1 MPKTYNNWKMMDKID
16 VAVRTGDE
24 NYRGFTGYVVD
35 HGDKDALEAAKN
47 WARTQTWDPELRKHT
62 KTHEP
67 DIHTFDNEGFTVT
80 ILNSAGGSS
89 QGGRLSFWQ
98 CKVEKDGVEFII
110 GVNDSVLADLIRS
123 SEIKRG
129 VVKEKVMFARKSGQ
143 PGFIHE
149 GMQSYKEA
157 MADTERKKTMKKA
170 KKTTKWER
178 GGVYQSLTLT
188 SVCLG
193 EIFDTMKE
201 YEVEDRPSYGWSSYK
216 RTELRKRDEP
226 VKTLAWMNVYS
237 FEDLPETFE
246 DLLQKEIDSGHIYF
260 QTGKPPSRAKT
271 KQLKIKKSNMQLLD
285 QLLKIKEEWRG
296 HNGKTLKGR
305 YVREI

>member
-16 VAVRTGDE
+16 VAVRTKP
-24 NYRGFTGYVVD
+24 NYSGFTGYVVEHGEDLDSAKDWATDYDWD
-35 HGDKDALEAAKN
+35 HEKQEKSKIYKPN
-47 WARTQTWDPELRKHT
+47 M
-62 KTHEP
+62 
-67 DIHTFDNEGFTVT
+67 HTFENEGFTVT
-80 ILNSAGGSS
+80 ILDSAGGSS
-89 QGGRLSFWQ
+89 QGGRLSFWR
-98 CKVEKDGVEFII
+98 CKVEKNGVEFVI

-123 SEIKRG
+123 SGIKQG

-149 GMQSYKEA
+149 GMQSYEEA
-157 MADTERKKTMKKA
+157 MADTERKETMKKA
-170 KKTTKWER
+170 KKTSKWEA

-193 EIFDTMKE
+193 EIFDTMEE
-201 YEVEDRPSYGWSSYK
+201 YEVEDRHSYRWSSYK
-216 RTELRKRDEP
+216 RTELRKREEP
-226 VKTLAWMNVYS
+226 VRTLAWMSVYS

-260 QTGKPPSRAKT
+260 QTGKPPARAKT
-271 KQLKIKKSNMQLLD
+271 KQLKIKESDMELLD
-285 QLLKIKEEWRG
+285 RLLEIKEEWRG

-305 YVREI
+305 YVRHI